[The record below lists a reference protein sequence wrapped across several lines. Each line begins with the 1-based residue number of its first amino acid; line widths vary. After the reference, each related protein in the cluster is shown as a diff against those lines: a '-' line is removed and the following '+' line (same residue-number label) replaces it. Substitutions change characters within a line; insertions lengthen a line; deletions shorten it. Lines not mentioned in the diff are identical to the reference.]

1 MVALITSQY
10 RLIDLLASSFPG
22 MGKLIPVG
30 SEFVSTIATIGIFN
44 LIASLQL
51 KIQH

>member
-22 MGKLIPVG
+22 IGKLTPSG
-30 SEFVSTIATIGIFN
+30 FEFVSIIATMGIFN
-44 LIASLQL
+44 FDAR
-51 KIQH
+51 